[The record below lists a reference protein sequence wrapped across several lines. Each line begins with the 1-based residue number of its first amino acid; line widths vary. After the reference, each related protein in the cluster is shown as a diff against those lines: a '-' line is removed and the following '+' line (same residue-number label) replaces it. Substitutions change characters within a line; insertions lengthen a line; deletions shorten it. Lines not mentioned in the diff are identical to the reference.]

1 MKLLN
6 FFPFLWA
13 ILALLDPDSDSEYR
27 SGSNPDPYWIRI
39 RNTEKKRCFL
49 YNLPPK
55 SLTAMDVMAQARYL
69 LSSRP
74 RLLISLPATLG
85 VGNQTPS

>member
-1 MKLLN
+1 L
-6 FFPFLWA
+6 
-13 ILALLDPDSDSEYR
+13 
-27 SGSNPDPYWIRI
+27 NPDPDWILI
-39 RNTEKKRCFL
+39 RKTERERCFL

-74 RLLISLPATLG
+74 RLLISLPSTLG
-85 VGNQTPS
+85 IGNQTPS